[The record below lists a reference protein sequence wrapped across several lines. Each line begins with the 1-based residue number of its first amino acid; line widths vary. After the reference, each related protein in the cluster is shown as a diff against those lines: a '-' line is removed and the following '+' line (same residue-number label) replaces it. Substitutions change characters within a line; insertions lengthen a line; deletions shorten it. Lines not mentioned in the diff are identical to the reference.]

1 MSGSPLPLP
10 TALGMRFV
18 RGSKAFGTLSEEDST
33 EASDER
39 LSLEAARAYR
49 EALEKGSTTTRKDAV
64 SAGDRAEEAKGE
76 QRQREEKERRQRE
89 EKERREEKQRRRKTT
104 MVASHSLFRSAESD
118 ELKALSVIDAHTL
131 YSIRDAHGWS
141 LLSAAAA
148 VGGHQVLAFLL
159 AVYLHRDSNR
169 EERRRGTIES
179 ERESKRL
186 LELGEEI
193 SAAAQVARRA
203 EAEEMAAALLAAAT
217 TVVGNANSLMMMTAQ
232 STTAAAFARSTDQQ
246 HSSSHAPGAG
256 GGADRGASTH
266 PEVALDEGTDEDGH
280 GQYNESIAALRESMM
295 NAVCSCISAASAA
308 QWRRGV
314 QYAMEAGLV
323 PGARMQMMAKRRAA
337 DRKRRDEAEEDDTPW
352 MCDVCGMHVKG
363 ARQAHQA
370 SVGHR
375 LRVAEAAGPTPP
387 VAGRG
392 VVLTAKNRG
401 YRLLKQ
407 AGWDEKSGLGPKGE
421 GRMQPIRTQLKRDR
435 KGLGAVEG
443 DAARHE
449 HSVAGARDLWRA
461 LDAPPPKLV
470 ADSRSVKRPALD
482 GRARV
487 SHFAAYDT
495 RAVQAPRRT
504 HQEAAQAGQPVS
516 LRAQLAAVE
525 KDKAKERKLREL
537 FRDDF
542 S

>member
-1 MSGSPLPLP
+1 MSDSPPVSLPP
-10 TALGMRFV
+10 ALGLRFV
-18 RGSKAFGTLSEEDST
+18 RGSKAFGTLSEEEGPK

-49 EALEKGSTTTRKDAV
+49 EALENGSTSIGNEVAS
-64 SAGDRAEEAKGE
+64 SAGGRVEEAEAKGKE
-76 QRQREEKERRQRE
+76 RRKREEKELI
-89 EKERREEKQRRRKTT
+89 REEKQRRRKTT
-104 MVASHSLFRSAESD
+104 SHNSLFRSAESD
-118 ELKALSVIDAHTL
+118 ELKALSVIDPNTL

-148 VGGHQVLAFLL
+148 VGGHQVVAFLL
-159 AVYLHRDSNR
+159 AVYLHRSSHSLTR
-169 EERRRGTIES
+169 EG
-179 ERESKRL
+179 ERESRRL

-193 SAAAQVARRA
+193 TAAAQVARRA
-203 EAEEMAAALLAAAT
+203 EAEEMAAALLVAGT
-217 TVVGNANSLMMMTAQ
+217 TVVGNANSLMMTAQ
-232 STTAAAFARSTDQQ
+232 STATSTDQGR
-246 HSSSHAPGAG
+246 SFSHAAEGCK
-256 GGADRGASTH
+256 GADSGATL
-266 PEVALDEGTDEDGH
+266 EEDGKH
-280 GQYNESIAALRESMM
+280 GQCNESIAALRESMM
-295 NAVCSCISAASAA
+295 DAVSGCISAASAA
-308 QWRRGV
+308 QWRCGV
-314 QYAMEAGLV
+314 HHAMETGLV
-323 PGARMQMMAKRRAA
+323 PGARAQMLAKRRAA
-337 DRKRRDEAEEDDTPW
+337 DRERRDQAEGDAPW
-352 MCDVCGMHVKG
+352 MCDVCGMQVKG
-363 ARQAHQA
+363 TRPAHQA

-401 YRLLKQ
+401 YRLLRQ

-421 GRMQPIRTQLKRDR
+421 GRMQPVRTQLKRDR

-443 DAARHE
+443 DAARHA
-449 HSVAGARDLWRA
+449 HSVSGARDLWRA

-470 ADSRSVKRPALD
+470 AASRSVKRPALD

-504 HQEAAQAGQPVS
+504 HQEAAQAGQPIS

-525 KDKAKERKLREL
+525 KDKVKERKLREL